1 MVKYIEKLL
10 KRNSKIK
17 FVDNRKG
24 DVATLI
30 CDSKK
35 AKSLISWSPNYS
47 NISKIIENELN
58 WINKLGKKG
67 VKRSFKNYI

>member
-1 MVKYIEKLL
+1 MIKYIEKLL
-10 KRNSKIK
+10 KKNGKIK

-30 CDSKK
+30 CNSKK

-58 WINKLGKKG
+58 WIKKLDKIR